1 MDIDWSLSFD
11 KCEEKSQ
18 GSEVVTYRGR
28 LYITILDFTV
38 QANQSVDGDQLFC
51 LLSLTGDIKQISE
64 IYETPG
70 SPKHCKS
77 EVR

>member
-11 KCEEKSQ
+11 KGEGKSQ
-18 GSEVVTYRGR
+18 GSEVATHSF
-28 LYITILDFTV
+28 IILDFTV
-38 QANQSVDGDQLFC
+38 PANQSVDGDQLFC

>member
-1 MDIDWSLSFD
+1 MDIDWSLSFH
-11 KCEEKSQ
+11 KREEKSQ
-18 GSEVVTYRGR
+18 GSEVSTHSF
-28 LYITILDFTV
+28 IILDFTV
-38 QANQSVDGDQLFC
+38 PANQSVDGDQLFC

-64 IYETPG
+64 IYETLG